1 MIRSAPVGL
10 EPAQPRQPVARLRH
24 REALVSQRRGQH
36 RPQALVVVNE
46 QHPSNHVDKR
56 NIDVDSGAMEPLF
69 LRACRG
75 ETTERAP
82 LWLMRQAGRY
92 LPEYRQVRAGVS
104 FLELCKTPKLAAE
117 VTLQP
122 IRRFGFDAAILFS
135 DLLVPLEAM
144 GLEVEFT
151 DQGPRLPAPLRT
163 PGRSGARQPL
173 RSRPRAPAS
182 CWRRSSWRARELG
195 DTPLIGFAGAP
206 FTVATYAIE
215 GKTAKTFSETKK
227 FFYREP
233 EAARRLLALIAEAT
247 RDYLLAQ
254 IRAGAQAVQLFDSWV
269 GVLSAEDF
277 ETFALPPTARAGRGA
292 ARHRRPGHLLRQRR
306 GLDPGPRRARRRRRS
321 TASTGACRSTRRAR
335 TSATRAAVQGNLDP
349 STLLGPI
356 AEIERR
362 ARDIVRRGGKRGHVF
377 NLGHGIYPETP
388 IEAVEALV
396 AAVRGA

>member
-1 MIRSAPVGL
+1 
-10 EPAQPRQPVARLRH
+10 
-24 REALVSQRRGQH
+24 
-36 RPQALVVVNE
+36 
-46 QHPSNHVDKR
+46 
-56 NIDVDSGAMEPLF
+56 MEPLF

-104 FLELCKTPKLAAE
+104 FLELCKTPKLAME

-144 GLEVEFT
+144 GLDVEFT
-151 DQGPRLPAPLRT
+151 EKGPSLPAPLRT
-163 PGRSGARQPL
+163 PADLARVSRFDPATRTGFVLESIQML
-173 RSRPRAPAS
+173 R
-182 CWRRSSWRARELG
+182 RELG

-215 GKTAKTFSETKK
+215 GKTAKNFSETKK

-233 EAARRLLALIAEAT
+233 EAARRLLALIGEAT

-277 ETFALPPTARAGRGA
+277 ETYALPPTAALVAELRSTGVPVIYFGNGA
-292 ARHRRPGHLLRQRR
+292 AAI
-306 GLDPGPRRARRRRRS
+306 LDRVAKVGAPVYGVDWRVPIDEARAKLG
-321 TASTGACRSTRRAR
+321 T
-335 TSATRAAVQGNLDP
+335 AAVQGNLDP
-349 STLLGPI
+349 
-356 AEIERR
+356 
-362 ARDIVRRGGKRGHVF
+362 
-377 NLGHGIYPETP
+377 
-388 IEAVEALV
+388 
-396 AAVRGA
+396 

>member
-1 MIRSAPVGL
+1 
-10 EPAQPRQPVARLRH
+10 
-24 REALVSQRRGQH
+24 
-36 RPQALVVVNE
+36 
-46 QHPSNHVDKR
+46 
-56 NIDVDSGAMEPLF
+56 MEPLF

-92 LPEYRQVRAGVS
+92 LPEYREVRSGVS

-151 DQGPRLPAPLRT
+151 EQGPRLPAPLRT
-163 PGRSGARQPL
+163 PADLGRVSRFDPAARTGFVMESIQML
-173 RSRPRAPAS
+173 R
-182 CWRRSSWRARELG
+182 RELG

-215 GKTAKTFSETKK
+215 GKTAKNFSETKK
-227 FFYREP
+227 LFYREP
-233 EAARRLLALIAEAT
+233 ETARRLLALIGEAT

-277 ETFALPPTARAGRGA
+277 ETYALPPTAALVAELRGA
-292 ARHRRPGHLLRQRR
+292 GVPVIYFGNGAAAILDRVARVGATVYGVDWRVPI
-306 GLDPGPRRARRRRRS
+306 DEARARLE
-321 TASTGACRSTRRAR
+321 TAGN
-335 TSATRAAVQGNLDP
+335 AAAIQGNLDP

-396 AAVRGA
+396 AAVRAA

>member
-1 MIRSAPVGL
+1 
-10 EPAQPRQPVARLRH
+10 
-24 REALVSQRRGQH
+24 
-36 RPQALVVVNE
+36 
-46 QHPSNHVDKR
+46 
-56 NIDVDSGAMEPLF
+56 
-69 LRACRG
+69 
-75 ETTERAP
+75 
-82 LWLMRQAGRY
+82 
-92 LPEYRQVRAGVS
+92 VRAGVS
-104 FLELCKTPKLAAE
+104 FLELCKTPKLAME

-151 DQGPRLPAPLRT
+151 EKGPSLPAPLRT
-163 PGRSGARQPL
+163 PADLARVSKFDPAARTGFVMESIQML
-173 RSRPRAPAS
+173 R
-182 CWRRSSWRARELG
+182 RELG

-215 GKTAKTFSETKK
+215 GKTAKNFSETKK

-277 ETFALPPTARAGRGA
+277 ETYALPPTAALVAELRSTGVPVIYFGNGA
-292 ARHRRPGHLLRQRR
+292 AAI
-306 GLDPGPRRARRRRRS
+306 LDRVARV
-321 TASTGACRSTRRAR
+321 GAPVYGVDWRVPIDEAR
-335 TSATRAAVQGNLDP
+335 VKLGGATVQGNLDP

-396 AAVRGA
+396 AAVKSA